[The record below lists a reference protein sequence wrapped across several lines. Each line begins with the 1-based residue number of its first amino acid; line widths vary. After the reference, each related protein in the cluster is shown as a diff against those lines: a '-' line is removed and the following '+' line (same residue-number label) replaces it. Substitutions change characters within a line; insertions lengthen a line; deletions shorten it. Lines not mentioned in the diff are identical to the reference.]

1 MPYGFRISPAWW
13 PALAVLSPILV
24 PLTLARWRSFVAGQK
39 DVEMLNSRRMAEA
52 EKLDLPGLKSMEL
65 TVVVEEEHDEGFVGE
80 AGVSYLL
87 RTDKGS
93 LLMDI
98 GFGEEQK
105 AFAHNCERLGLTM
118 KDVDAILVSHLHL
131 DHMGGLKAQR
141 ARKLGLPAGFGA
153 GEGKPC
159 YVPDSCEAE
168 GFVVHQVQKPMMLE
182 CGLATTGP
190 LARMLFFFGQ
200 MEEQA
205 VIAHIEGKG
214 LVVLTGCG
222 HPTIQVILAMARSL
236 SDEPIYAVG
245 GGLHFPITRSRGSK
259 LGIEMQQIFG
269 TGKPL
274 WQSIGDDDLD
284 QTIQTLNQAGPKRL
298 LLSPHD
304 SCDYAV
310 SRLTNEVNA
319 EVEVLRAGAK
329 YDL

>member
-1 MPYGFRISPAWW
+1 MRTTTRIT
-13 PALAVLSPILV
+13 V
-24 PLTLARWRSFVAGQK
+24 P
-39 DVEMLNSRRMAEA
+39 
-52 EKLDLPGLKSMEL
+52 P
-65 TVVVEEEHDEGFVGE
+65 
-80 AGVSYLL
+80 YLL
-87 RTDKGS
+87 
-93 LLMDI
+93 
-98 GFGEEQK
+98 
-105 AFAHNCERLGLTM
+105 
-118 KDVDAILVSHLHL
+118 
-131 DHMGGLKAQR
+131 
-141 ARKLGLPAGFGA
+141 
-153 GEGKPC
+153 
-159 YVPDSCEAE
+159 
-168 GFVVHQVQKPMMLE
+168 
-182 CGLATTGP
+182 LAA
-190 LARMLFFFGQ
+190 L
-200 MEEQA
+200 
-205 VIAHIEGKG
+205 